1 MNNYQTLKRFSET
14 GGSSSP
20 SVSVEFEGLKIGKW
34 VSHQRDYFKK
44 GKLSPNKIELLESL
58 SGWIWSIR

>member
-1 MNNYQTLKRFSET
+1 MINYQALKRFSET
-14 GGSSSP
+14 SGTSSP
-20 SVSVEFEGLKIGKW
+20 SVSEESEGLKIGKW

-58 SGWIWSIR
+58 AGWIWSVR